1 MAELYIWLIGTIVL
15 ALAALKSTSN
25 AFNAGTYFLW
35 LAVIAAWVFGGVAIM
50 AP

>member
-1 MAELYIWLIGTIVL
+1 MAELYIWLFGCIVL
-15 ALAALKSTSN
+15 ALAALRSTSN

-35 LAVIAAWVFGGVAIM
+35 LAVISAWVYGGVLFM